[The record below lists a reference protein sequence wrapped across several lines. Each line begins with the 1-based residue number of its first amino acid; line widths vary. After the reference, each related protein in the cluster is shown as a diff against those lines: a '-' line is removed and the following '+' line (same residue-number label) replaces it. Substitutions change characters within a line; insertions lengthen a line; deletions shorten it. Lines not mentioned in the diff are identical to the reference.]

1 MGEHPTRALSQKP
14 NSSIGIGFTLLKEG
28 KADIFASAGNTG
40 AMMVGSLFSVKTIEG
55 IQRPAIAGFIPQT
68 DGTHS
73 VMLDI
78 GANADCKPEMLA
90 QWAVLGSAYAAATR
104 GIESPRVGLLNIG
117 EEEQKGSTLTQATYA
132 LLKANE
138 KLNFVGNL
146 EGKDIFRGKADVIVT
161 DGFTGNIVLKMG
173 ESIYNIMKEQGMVNE
188 FVDRTNYENYGG
200 SPIIGINGNV
210 IIYTDCRPIIVTEI
224 DNRRKRP
231 IFDSFI
237 NHHIEYQPYINII
250 YTRCFPTGNVQVAK
264 PPVGWTI
271 AEAVRDKYY
280 FDEIF
285 FYLHM
290 HVSNLYSITTNNM
303 KSRVTRSSKQK
314 CSNSTDQLANNSN
327 KTSTL
332 MIVLT
337 DRLKMYLKPNTL

>member
-1 MGEHPTRALSQKP
+1 MNIAIDVMGGDYAPETIVDGILLAISNLAPEEIILAVGPADTINTLLTKRGYTGSQIRVIHAEEVIEMGEHPTRALTQKP
-14 NSSIGIGFTLLKEG
+14 NSSIGIGFALLKEG

-173 ESIYNIMKEQGMVNE
+173 ESIYNIMKEEGMMNE

-210 IIYTDCRPIIVTEI
+210 IIAHGASSPKAIMNMIKLCQNIV
-224 DNRRKRP
+224 K
-231 IFDSFI
+231 S
-237 NHHIEYQPYINII
+237 
-250 YTRCFPTGNVQVAK
+250 NVCQKIKA
-264 PPVGWTI
+264 
-271 AEAVRDKYY
+271 AV
-280 FDEIF
+280 E
-285 FYLHM
+285 
-290 HVSNLYSITTNNM
+290 NN
-303 KSRVTRSSKQK
+303 
-314 CSNSTDQLANNSN
+314 
-327 KTSTL
+327 
-332 MIVLT
+332 
-337 DRLKMYLKPNTL
+337 

>member
-1 MGEHPTRALSQKP
+1 MNIAIDVMGGDYAPEAVVDGILLAISNLAPEETILAVGPADTINTLLADRGYTGSQIRVIHADQVIEMGEHPTRALSQKP
-14 NSSIGIGFTLLKEG
+14 NSSIGVGFTLLKEG

-55 IQRPAIAGFIPQT
+55 VQRPAIAGFIPQM

-78 GANADCKPEMLA
+78 GANADCKPEMLE
-90 QWAVLGSAYAAATR
+90 QWAVLGSVYASATR

-117 EEEQKGSTLTQATYA
+117 EEEQKGSILAQATYA

-210 IIYTDCRPIIVTEI
+210 IIAHGASSPTAIMNMIKLCQNIV
-224 DNRRKRP
+224 K
-231 IFDSFI
+231 SK
-237 NHHIEYQPYINII
+237 
-250 YTRCFPTGNVQVAK
+250 VAQK
-264 PPVGWTI
+264 I
-271 AEAVRDKYY
+271 KAAFE
-280 FDEIF
+280 
-285 FYLHM
+285 
-290 HVSNLYSITTNNM
+290 NN
-303 KSRVTRSSKQK
+303 
-314 CSNSTDQLANNSN
+314 
-327 KTSTL
+327 
-332 MIVLT
+332 
-337 DRLKMYLKPNTL
+337 

>member
-1 MGEHPTRALSQKP
+1 MNIAIDVMGGDYAPEAVVDGILLAISNLAPEETILAVGPADTINTLLTERGYSGSQIRVINADQVIEMGEHPTRALSQKP
-14 NSSIGIGFTLLKEG
+14 NSSIGVGFTLLKEG

-40 AMMVGSLFSVKTIEG
+40 AMMVGSLFSVKTIQG
-55 IQRPAIAGFIPQT
+55 VQRPAIAGFIPQT

-78 GANADCKPEMLA
+78 GANADCKPEMLE
-90 QWAVLGSAYAAATR
+90 QWAVLGSVYASATR

-117 EEEQKGSTLTQATYA
+117 EEEQKGSILAQATYA

-146 EGKDIFRGKADVIVT
+146 EGKDVFRGKADVIVT

-210 IIYTDCRPIIVTEI
+210 IIAHGASSPTAIMNMIKLCQNIV
-224 DNRRKRP
+224 K
-231 IFDSFI
+231 S
-237 NHHIEYQPYINII
+237 
-250 YTRCFPTGNVQVAK
+250 NVAQKIKA
-264 PPVGWTI
+264 
-271 AEAVRDKYY
+271 AFE
-280 FDEIF
+280 
-285 FYLHM
+285 
-290 HVSNLYSITTNNM
+290 NN
-303 KSRVTRSSKQK
+303 
-314 CSNSTDQLANNSN
+314 
-327 KTSTL
+327 
-332 MIVLT
+332 
-337 DRLKMYLKPNTL
+337 

>member
-1 MGEHPTRALSQKP
+1 MGGDYAPETIVDGILLAISNLAPEEIILAVGPADTINTLLTERGYTGSQIRVIHAEEVIEMGEHPTRALTQKP
-14 NSSIGIGFTLLKEG
+14 NSSIGIGFALLKEG

-173 ESIYNIMKEQGMVNE
+173 ESIYNIMKEEGMMNE

-210 IIYTDCRPIIVTEI
+210 IIAHGASSPKAIMNMIKLCQNIV
-224 DNRRKRP
+224 K
-231 IFDSFI
+231 S
-237 NHHIEYQPYINII
+237 
-250 YTRCFPTGNVQVAK
+250 NVCQKIKA
-264 PPVGWTI
+264 
-271 AEAVRDKYY
+271 AV
-280 FDEIF
+280 E
-285 FYLHM
+285 
-290 HVSNLYSITTNNM
+290 NN
-303 KSRVTRSSKQK
+303 
-314 CSNSTDQLANNSN
+314 
-327 KTSTL
+327 
-332 MIVLT
+332 
-337 DRLKMYLKPNTL
+337 

>member
-1 MGEHPTRALSQKP
+1 MNIAIDVMGGDYAPETIVDGILLAISNLAPEETILAVGPTDIINTLLAERGYAGSQIRIIHADQVIEMGEHPTRALSQKP

-40 AMMVGSLFSVKTIEG
+40 AMMVGSLFSLKTIKG

-117 EEEQKGSTLTQATYA
+117 EEEQKGSALTQATYA

-210 IIYTDCRPIIVTEI
+210 IIAHGASSPKAIMNMIKLCQNIV
-224 DNRRKRP
+224 K
-231 IFDSFI
+231 S
-237 NHHIEYQPYINII
+237 
-250 YTRCFPTGNVQVAK
+250 NVCQKIKA
-264 PPVGWTI
+264 
-271 AEAVRDKYY
+271 AV
-280 FDEIF
+280 E
-285 FYLHM
+285 
-290 HVSNLYSITTNNM
+290 NN
-303 KSRVTRSSKQK
+303 
-314 CSNSTDQLANNSN
+314 
-327 KTSTL
+327 
-332 MIVLT
+332 
-337 DRLKMYLKPNTL
+337 

>member
-1 MGEHPTRALSQKP
+1 MGGDYAPEAVVDGILLAISNLAPEETILAVGPADTINTLLADRGYTGSQIRVINAEQVIEMGEHPTRALSQKP
-14 NSSIGIGFTLLKEG
+14 NSSIGVGFALLKEG

-78 GANADCKPEMLA
+78 GANADCKPEMLE
-90 QWAVLGSAYAAATR
+90 QWAVLGSVYAAATR
-104 GIESPRVGLLNIG
+104 GIERPRVGLLNIG
-117 EEEQKGSTLTQATYA
+117 EEEQKGSILTQATYA
-132 LLKANE
+132 LLKAND

-146 EGKDIFRGKADVIVT
+146 EGKDVFRGKADVIVT

-210 IIYTDCRPIIVTEI
+210 IIAHGASSPTAIMNMIKLCQNIVKSE
-224 DNRRKRP
+224 
-231 IFDSFI
+231 
-237 NHHIEYQPYINII
+237 
-250 YTRCFPTGNVQVAK
+250 VAK
-264 PPVGWTI
+264 KI
-271 AEAVRDKYY
+271 KAAFE
-280 FDEIF
+280 
-285 FYLHM
+285 
-290 HVSNLYSITTNNM
+290 NN
-303 KSRVTRSSKQK
+303 
-314 CSNSTDQLANNSN
+314 
-327 KTSTL
+327 
-332 MIVLT
+332 
-337 DRLKMYLKPNTL
+337 

>member
-1 MGEHPTRALSQKP
+1 MNIAIDVMGGDYAPEAVVDGILLAISNLAPEETILAVGPADTINTLLTERGYSGSQIRVINADQVIEMGEHPTRALSQKP
-14 NSSIGIGFTLLKEG
+14 NSSIGIGFALLKEG

-78 GANADCKPEMLA
+78 GANADCKPEMLE
-90 QWAVLGSAYAAATR
+90 QWAVLGSVYASATR
-104 GIESPRVGLLNIG
+104 GIDHPRVGLLNIG
-117 EEEQKGSTLTQATYA
+117 EEEQKGSILTQATYA
-132 LLKANE
+132 LLKAND

-146 EGKDIFRGKADVIVT
+146 EGKDVFRGKADVIVT

-210 IIYTDCRPIIVTEI
+210 IIAHGASSPTAIMNMIKLCQNIVKSNVCQKI
-224 DNRRKRP
+224 KAA
-231 IFDSFI
+231 
-237 NHHIEYQPYINII
+237 IE
-250 YTRCFPTGNVQVAK
+250 
-264 PPVGWTI
+264 
-271 AEAVRDKYY
+271 
-280 FDEIF
+280 
-285 FYLHM
+285 
-290 HVSNLYSITTNNM
+290 NN
-303 KSRVTRSSKQK
+303 
-314 CSNSTDQLANNSN
+314 
-327 KTSTL
+327 
-332 MIVLT
+332 
-337 DRLKMYLKPNTL
+337 

>member
-1 MGEHPTRALSQKP
+1 MNIAIDVMGGDYAPETIVDGILLAISNLAPEEVILAVGPADTINTLLTERGYTGSQIRVIHAEEVIEMGEHPTRALTQKP
-14 NSSIGIGFTLLKEG
+14 NSSIGIGFALLKEG

-138 KLNFVGNL
+138 KSNFVGNL

-210 IIYTDCRPIIVTEI
+210 IIHLAGKAHDLKKVSQPQ
-224 DNRRKRP
+224 
-231 IFDSFI
+231 
-237 NHHIEYQPYINII
+237 EYY
-250 YTRCFPTGNVQVAK
+250 K
-264 PPVGWTI
+264 
-271 AEAVRDKYY
+271 
-280 FDEIF
+280 
-285 FYLHM
+285 
-290 HVSNLYSITTNNM
+290 
-303 KSRVTRSSKQK
+303 
-314 CSNSTDQLANNSN
+314 ANNN
-327 KTSTL
+327 K
-332 MIVLT
+332 
-337 DRLKMYLKPNTL
+337 DKNK

>member
-1 MGEHPTRALSQKP
+1 MNIAIDVMGGDYAPEAVVDGILLAISNLAPEETILAVGPADTINTLLTERGYTGSQIRVINADQVIEMGEHPTRALSQKP
-14 NSSIGIGFTLLKEG
+14 NSSIGIGFALLKEG

-78 GANADCKPEMLA
+78 GANADCKPEMLE
-90 QWAVLGSAYAAATR
+90 QWAVLGSVYASATR
-104 GIESPRVGLLNIG
+104 GIDRPRVGLLNIG
-117 EEEQKGSTLTQATYA
+117 EEEQKGSILTQATYA
-132 LLKANE
+132 LLKAND

-146 EGKDIFRGKADVIVT
+146 EGKDVFRGKADVIVT

-210 IIYTDCRPIIVTEI
+210 IIAHGASSPTAIMNMIKLCQNIVKSNVCQKI
-224 DNRRKRP
+224 KAA
-231 IFDSFI
+231 
-237 NHHIEYQPYINII
+237 IE
-250 YTRCFPTGNVQVAK
+250 
-264 PPVGWTI
+264 
-271 AEAVRDKYY
+271 
-280 FDEIF
+280 
-285 FYLHM
+285 
-290 HVSNLYSITTNNM
+290 NN
-303 KSRVTRSSKQK
+303 
-314 CSNSTDQLANNSN
+314 
-327 KTSTL
+327 
-332 MIVLT
+332 
-337 DRLKMYLKPNTL
+337 

>member
-1 MGEHPTRALSQKP
+1 MNIAIDVMGGDYAPEAVVDGILLAISNLAPEETILAVGPADTINTLLTDRGYTGSQIRVINADQVIEMGEHPTRALSQKP
-14 NSSIGIGFTLLKEG
+14 NSSIGIGFALLKEG

-68 DGTHS
+68 DGTHA

-117 EEEQKGSTLTQATYA
+117 EEEQKGSILTQATYA
-132 LLKANE
+132 LLKAND

-146 EGKDIFRGKADVIVT
+146 EGKDVFRGKADVIVT

-210 IIYTDCRPIIVTEI
+210 IIAHGASSPTAIMNMIKLCQNIVKSNVCQKI
-224 DNRRKRP
+224 KAA
-231 IFDSFI
+231 
-237 NHHIEYQPYINII
+237 IE
-250 YTRCFPTGNVQVAK
+250 
-264 PPVGWTI
+264 
-271 AEAVRDKYY
+271 
-280 FDEIF
+280 
-285 FYLHM
+285 
-290 HVSNLYSITTNNM
+290 NN
-303 KSRVTRSSKQK
+303 
-314 CSNSTDQLANNSN
+314 
-327 KTSTL
+327 
-332 MIVLT
+332 
-337 DRLKMYLKPNTL
+337 

>member
-1 MGEHPTRALSQKP
+1 MNIAIDVMGGDYAPEAVVDGILLAISNLAPEEFILAVGPSETINTLLADREYTGSQIRVIHADQVIEMGEHPTRALSQKP
-14 NSSIGIGFTLLKEG
+14 NSSIGVGFTLLKEG

-68 DGTHS
+68 DGTHA

-78 GANADCKPEMLA
+78 GANADCKPEMLD
-90 QWAVLGSAYAAATR
+90 QWAVLGSVYASATR
-104 GIESPRVGLLNIG
+104 GIERPRVGLLNIG
-117 EEEQKGSTLTQATYA
+117 EEEQKGSNLAQATYA

-146 EGKDIFRGKADVIVT
+146 EGKDVFRGKADVIVT

-210 IIYTDCRPIIVTEI
+210 IIAHGASSPTAIMNMIKLCQNIVKSNVCQKI
-224 DNRRKRP
+224 KAA
-231 IFDSFI
+231 
-237 NHHIEYQPYINII
+237 IE
-250 YTRCFPTGNVQVAK
+250 
-264 PPVGWTI
+264 
-271 AEAVRDKYY
+271 
-280 FDEIF
+280 
-285 FYLHM
+285 
-290 HVSNLYSITTNNM
+290 NN
-303 KSRVTRSSKQK
+303 
-314 CSNSTDQLANNSN
+314 
-327 KTSTL
+327 
-332 MIVLT
+332 
-337 DRLKMYLKPNTL
+337 

>member
-1 MGEHPTRALSQKP
+1 MNIAIDVMGGDYAPEAVVDGILLAISNLAPEETILAVGPADTINTLLADRGYAGSQIRVINAEQVIEMGEHPTRALSQKP
-14 NSSIGIGFTLLKEG
+14 NSSIGVGFTLLKEG

-55 IQRPAIAGFIPQT
+55 VQRPAIAGFIPQT

-78 GANADCKPEMLA
+78 GANADCKPEMLE
-90 QWAVLGSAYAAATR
+90 QWAVLGSVYASATR

-117 EEEQKGSTLTQATYA
+117 EEEQKGSILALATHA
-132 LLKANE
+132 LLKAND

-146 EGKDIFRGKADVIVT
+146 EGKDVFRGKADVIVT

-210 IIYTDCRPIIVTEI
+210 IIAHGASSPTAIMNMIKLCQNIVKSE
-224 DNRRKRP
+224 
-231 IFDSFI
+231 
-237 NHHIEYQPYINII
+237 
-250 YTRCFPTGNVQVAK
+250 VAK
-264 PPVGWTI
+264 KI
-271 AEAVRDKYY
+271 KAAFE
-280 FDEIF
+280 
-285 FYLHM
+285 
-290 HVSNLYSITTNNM
+290 NN
-303 KSRVTRSSKQK
+303 
-314 CSNSTDQLANNSN
+314 
-327 KTSTL
+327 
-332 MIVLT
+332 
-337 DRLKMYLKPNTL
+337 